1 MNILACDSTR
11 DELLVVLAV
20 DDKIYHKSVS
30 GKRGHSPLIME
41 LVDNLFKEADL
52 KPKDIDVYSV
62 CVGPG
67 SFTGIRIG
75 IATFNALAYAT
86 GAKRVEVNSFEL
98 LSYGIDDG
106 VFSIDAGN
114 GNLYIAKKKDG
125 KIEMSFLEKGET
137 ADCEFLSR
145 EVDYST
151 AFKNIV
157 TEKCENNDYVDGFKP
172 LYLRKSQAER
182 NLD

>member
-30 GKRGHSPLIME
+30 GKKGHSPLIME

-125 KIEMSFLEKGET
+125 KIEMSFLEKEKAGDFGSAVGGEIYPAT
-137 ADCEFLSR
+137 
-145 EVDYST
+145 
-151 AFKNIV
+151 FKNLI
-157 TEKCENNDYVDGFKP
+157 TDKCSKDEYVDGFKP